1 MSTVEKLVEGAV
13 VMDGR
18 YKRAGRPGS
27 DVSIEVSG
35 VADIPSR
42 FGPNAYVIGTR
53 LDAAQ
58 AGNVVAMRLDC
69 FNPETVKVREAKAF
83 KAIDVEH
90 YLVTPGNASFAFLEL
105 VEDAEDRKYG
115 LANGSVALADYL
127 RKVEAKK
134 ERKPR
139 APKEVPV
146 E

>member
-1 MSTVEKLVEGAV
+1 MLGELVGGGV
-13 VMDGR
+13 VLRGR

-27 DVSIEVSG
+27 DVAIEVTG

-69 FNPETVKVREAKAF
+69 FNPETMTVKSAHGF
-83 KAIDVEH
+83 KALAVEN
-90 YLVTPGNASFAFLEL
+90 YLVTPGNASFSFLEL

-115 LANGSVALADYL
+115 LTNGSKALADL
-127 RKVEAKK
+127 MRAPEAPKAK
-134 ERKPR
+134 RERKPKAEA
-139 APKEVPV
+139 APEA
-146 E
+146 